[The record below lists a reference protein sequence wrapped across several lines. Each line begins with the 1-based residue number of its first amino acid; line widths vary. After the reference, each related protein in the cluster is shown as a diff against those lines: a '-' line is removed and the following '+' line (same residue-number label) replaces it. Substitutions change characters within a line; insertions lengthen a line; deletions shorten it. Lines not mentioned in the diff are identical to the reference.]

1 MKDKHTDKIAIEFIS
16 TAGNYFIVDA
26 DGGFVSLDPNGPFA
40 HELLKR
46 YNNYHTIGKE
56 NATLLEQN
64 RELKEA
70 LRELIRFSASLK
82 MTMGEALQHPDNFIS
97 SIDKAEALLNKYP
110 EI

>member
-1 MKDKHTDKIAIEFIS
+1 MTLEIQAITIAK
-16 TAGNYFIVDA
+16 
-26 DGGFVSLDPNGPFA
+26 
-40 HELLKR
+40 LLTQ
-46 YNNYHTIGKE
+46 ND
-56 NATLLEQN
+56 TLLEQN

>member
-70 LRELIRFSASLK
+70 LRD
-82 MTMGEALQHPDNFIS
+82 ALDYIK
-97 SIDKAEALLNKYP
+97 IDGKLSKRIEALLNKYP